1 MPDNRAQA
9 GNHGLLSPILVFFLL
24 HFFLVLAGCG
34 ADKGPGQES
43 AESLL
48 PEPDDVIP
56 MTGLQNPVHVL
67 VDNYG
72 IPHIY
77 GNREE
82 DVLIVQGY
90 MHARDRFTEIDIFR
104 HAASGR
110 IAEITGQMPGIG
122 PLVGSLTALTVDR
135 LIRSLFTT
143 SNGNRIASEIL
154 ETASP
159 DLHRTINSFC
169 AGVNAYIRDM
179 RQGRNDAQLAPYY
192 KQFFGV
198 SEDRVPD
205 YTPEDLV
212 HLGLFMAFFLAGMDD
227 LVEDITNAAYFQYVD
242 EDILFDTIRSAP
254 SAPVTVLPYPWGKRN
269 DRQENLQ
276 SATPVSTNPETAKVP
291 EIPEE
296 TLAKAGELFRLL
308 GALMGQPQERYSFGS
323 NNWTVAADSTARGYA
338 IMANDQH
345 LAFLN
350 PPIYYQS
357 HINTKRFGGNG
368 LNVIGV
374 SFAGFPGISSGHNEF
389 VGWGQTVM
397 GYDQA
402 DIFVETVVKEEG
414 GFPESVLF
422 QGESVP
428 TRTVMETFQIGYG
441 PGARELQLPIVYTP
455 QHGPILPYSTRRGTA
470 LSVKWVGQY
479 PFLDS
484 EGLYLIDRARDVFE
498 FGEALKNFHAAA
510 FHWVFADIHGNI
522 GYSGHARIPV
532 RQNIGQFPPF
542 RPLPGTGEAEW
553 NGFVGEEDLP
563 LAFNPAEGFFN
574 TSNNDIFGT
583 TMDNDPFND
592 PVYYFFNCDIGFR
605 AQRIRDLLSDRISNN
620 GISFED
626 MKTLQADT
634 YSFAAERL
642 LPFLFEAAQAL
653 PERITPVMEAALERL
668 SSWNYTSPT
677 GIDTF
682 YRLQPPVAE
691 EESESIASSIFHA
704 WLNRLLTDTFR
715 DDYQAHRQQ
724 EPPGVEMTTKAMI
737 HLLEHPEEA
746 HTGQELFDD
755 RSSPDHVETPHEM
768 LLGSLD
774 RATNFLRGF
783 FGTGDMN
790 AWQWGKLHQTSF
802 LLGYEDISLP
812 LFPIQGPFPKSGA
825 SFTVDASDFG
835 SNPESFHTTFG
846 ANTRF
851 IIEMEPGVVRAVN
864 AQPGGQSE
872 RPEDPH
878 YADLTEIWLDN
889 RYHELHFWLEDVLE
903 HTETYLKFVPE

>member
-1 MPDNRAQA
+1 MHDVRNRAGTSLSA
-9 GNHGLLSPILVFFLL
+9 LLLLVPFVLFILIAA
-24 HFFLVLAGCG
+24 AGCG
-34 ADKGPGQES
+34 GDGSQGEASTD
-43 AESLL
+43 SLL
-48 PEPDDVIP
+48 PEPDAVISVANIQ
-56 MTGLQNPVHVL
+56 GPVHVL
-67 VDNYG
+67 IDRYG

-77 GNREE
+77 GSREE
-82 DVLIVQGY
+82 DVLTVQGY
-90 MHARDRFTEIDIFR
+90 MHARDRFTEIDLFR

-122 PLVGSLTALTVDR
+122 PLVGPLTAVTVDWV
-135 LIRSLFTT
+135 IRSLFTT
-143 SNGNRIASEIL
+143 SGGNRIATEIL

-179 RQGRNDAQLAPYY
+179 REGRNSAALAPYY
-192 KQFFGV
+192 KEFFGV
-198 SEDRVPD
+198 SEDRIPD

-227 LVEDITNAAYFQYVD
+227 LVEDLTNAALFQYVD
-242 EDILFDTIRSAP
+242 EDILFDTFRSAP
-254 SAPVTVLPYPWGKRN
+254 SDPTTVLPYPWEKKSGKKQN
-269 DRQENLQ
+269 Q
-276 SATPVSTNPETAKVP
+276 SYALPASTSHERAAVP
-291 EIPEE
+291 EIPSE
-296 TLAKAGELFRLL
+296 TLAKVGELFGLL
-308 GALMGQPQERYSFGS
+308 NALMGNPQGRYSFGS

-357 HINTKRFGGNG
+357 HLNTKRFGKNG

-402 DIFVETVVKEEG
+402 DIFVETVVNEAD

-422 QGESVP
+422 RGESVP
-428 TRTVMETFQIGYG
+428 TRTVMETFRIGYG
-441 PGARELQLPIVYTP
+441 PEESELELPIVYTP
-455 QHGPILPYSTRRGTA
+455 QHGPVLPHSTRRGTA
-470 LSVKWVGQY
+470 LSAKWVGQY

-484 EGLYLIDRARDVFE
+484 EGLYLIDRARDVYE
-498 FGEALKNFHAAA
+498 FGEVLKNFHAAA
-510 FHWVFADIHGNI
+510 FHWVFADIFGNI

-532 RQNIGQFPPF
+532 RQNVRQFPPH

-563 LAFNPAEGFFN
+563 LAFNPAGGFFN

-583 TMDNDPFND
+583 TLDNDPFND

-605 AQRIRDLLSDRISNN
+605 AHRIRDLLTERIARG
-620 GISFED
+620 GIAFED
-626 MKTLQADT
+626 MKELQADT
-634 YSFAAERL
+634 HSFAAERL

-653 PERITPVMEAALERL
+653 PHRVTPVMGRALERL

-682 YRLQPPVAE
+682 YRLHPPGVGEQAE
-691 EESESIASSIFHA
+691 STATSIFHA

-715 DDYQAHRQQ
+715 DDYHIHRQQ
-724 EPPGVEMTTKAMI
+724 EPPGLEMTTKAMI

-746 HTGQELFDD
+746 RTGETLFDD

-768 LLGSLD
+768 LLRSLD
-774 RATNFLRGF
+774 RATNYLREF
-783 FGTGDMN
+783 FGTGDMDT
-790 AWQWGKLHQTSF
+790 WQWGKLHQTSF

-812 LFPIQGPFPKSGA
+812 LFPIQGPFPKTGGN
-825 SFTVDASDFG
+825 FTVDASDFG
-835 SNPESFHTTFG
+835 DNPKSFHTTFG

-851 IIEMEPGVVRAVN
+851 IIEMEPGVLRAVN

-872 RPEDPH
+872 RPGDPH

-889 RYHELHFWLEDVLE
+889 RYHELYFWLEDVLE
-903 HTETYLKFVPE
+903 NTETYLKFVP